1 MKGQFAAIS
10 YSLYV
15 ELKYLMIRFWTI
27 LLAFVVV
34 DILVFSQ
41 VNEHLLLV
49 TSMPQYIFSGI
60 VSFII
65 IRKSFSFC
73 LKLGATRKA
82 YLLTMTC
89 VFALFEIVMSLI
101 NVVIMSISIKVINS
115 FNLMNVQLYYASDF
129 IFHDPTVAVHFLTD
143 AVFIFFYYSSIVFA
157 RQYRLQIRANRRND
171 HRCCFNFTVYDS
183 SDKRTGYS
191 FYKKPFERVAVTYIR
206 NNGYRKLLI
215 LSYQLAVFKKSVSCP
230 SSLIKKQSFLY

>member
-27 LLAFVVV
+27 LLAFVGV

-89 VFALFEIVMSLI
+89 AFALFAIVMSLI

-115 FNLMNVQLYYASDF
+115 LNLMNVQLYYASDF

-143 AVFIFFYYSSIVFA
+143 AVFIFFITAASCLLGSIVYKFG
-157 RQYRLQIRANRRND
+157 Q
-171 HRCCFNFTVYDS
+171 
-183 SDKRTGYS
+183 TGGMITG
-191 FYKKPFERVAVTYIR
+191 AV
-206 NNGYRKLLI
+206 LI
-215 LSYQLAVFKKSVSCP
+215 LLFTIPVTKEPVIHFIKSFSNG
-230 SSLIKKQSFLY
+230 SLLLTFGTMVIVSFLLFLINWLFLKKASPVHQA

>member
-27 LLAFVVV
+27 LLAIVVV

-73 LKLGATRKA
+73 LKLGANRKA

-89 VFALFEIVMSLI
+89 VFALFAIVMSLI

-115 FNLMNVQLYYASDF
+115 LNLMNVQLYYASDF
-129 IFHDPTVAVHFLTD
+129 IFHDPTIAIHFLTD
-143 AVFIFFYYSSIVFA
+143 AVFIFFITAAACLLGSIVYKFG
-157 RQYRLQIRANRRND
+157 Q
-171 HRCCFNFTVYDS
+171 
-183 SDKRTGYS
+183 TGGMITG
-191 FYKKPFERVAVTYIR
+191 AV
-206 NNGYRKLLI
+206 LI
-215 LSYQLAVFKKSVSCP
+215 LLFTIPVTKESVIHFIKSFSNG
-230 SSLIKKQSFLY
+230 SLLLTFGTMVIVSFLLFLINWLFLKKAFPVHQA

>member
-27 LLAFVVV
+27 LLAFVAV

-82 YLLTMTC
+82 YLSTMTC
-89 VFALFEIVMSLI
+89 VFALFAIVMSFI
-101 NVVIMSISIKVINS
+101 NVVIM
-115 FNLMNVQLYYASDF
+115 L
-129 IFHDPTVAVHFLTD
+129 
-143 AVFIFFYYSSIVFA
+143 
-157 RQYRLQIRANRRND
+157 
-171 HRCCFNFTVYDS
+171 
-183 SDKRTGYS
+183 
-191 FYKKPFERVAVTYIR
+191 
-206 NNGYRKLLI
+206 
-215 LSYQLAVFKKSVSCP
+215 
-230 SSLIKKQSFLY
+230 SLIHI

>member
-34 DILVFSQ
+34 DIFVFSQ

-82 YLLTMTC
+82 YLLTMTS
-89 VFALFEIVMSLI
+89 VFALFAIVMSLI

-115 FNLMNVQLYYASDF
+115 LNLMNIQLYYASDF
-129 IFHDPTVAVHFLTD
+129 IFHGSTVTVHFLTD
-143 AVFIFFYYSSIVFA
+143 AVFIFFITAASCLLGSIVYKFG
-157 RQYRLQIRANRRND
+157 Q
-171 HRCCFNFTVYDS
+171 
-183 SDKRTGYS
+183 TGGMITG
-191 FYKKPFERVAVTYIR
+191 AV
-206 NNGYRKLLI
+206 LI
-215 LSYQLAVFKKSVSCP
+215 LLFTIPVTKEPVIHFIKSFSNG
-230 SSLIKKQSFLY
+230 SLLLTFGTMVIASFLFFLINWLFLKKASPVHQA

>member
-73 LKLGATRKA
+73 FIC
-82 YLLTMTC
+82 TC
-89 VFALFEIVMSLI
+89 
-101 NVVIMSISIKVINS
+101 NVPYQCCHHEH
-115 FNLMNVQLYYASDF
+115 FNKGD
-129 IFHDPTVAVHFLTD
+129 
-143 AVFIFFYYSSIVFA
+143 
-157 RQYRLQIRANRRND
+157 
-171 HRCCFNFTVYDS
+171 
-183 SDKRTGYS
+183 
-191 FYKKPFERVAVTYIR
+191 
-206 NNGYRKLLI
+206 
-215 LSYQLAVFKKSVSCP
+215 
-230 SSLIKKQSFLY
+230 

>member
-34 DILVFSQ
+34 DILVFRQ

-82 YLLTMTC
+82 YLSTMTC
-89 VFALFEIVMSLI
+89 VFALFAIVMSLI
-101 NVVIMSISIKVINS
+101 NVVIMSVSTKVINS
-115 FNLMNVQLYYASDF
+115 LNLMNIQLYYASDF
-129 IFHDPTVAVHFLTD
+129 IFHDPTVAIHFLTD
-143 AVFIFFYYSSIVFA
+143 AVFYLFYYSSIVFA
-157 RQYRLQIRANRRND
+157 RQHRLQIRANRRDD
-171 HRCCFNFTVYDS
+171 HRCCSDFTVHDS

-191 FYKKPFERVAVTYIR
+191 FYKRLCERVVIAYIW
-206 NNGYRKLLI
+206 NNGYLKLPT